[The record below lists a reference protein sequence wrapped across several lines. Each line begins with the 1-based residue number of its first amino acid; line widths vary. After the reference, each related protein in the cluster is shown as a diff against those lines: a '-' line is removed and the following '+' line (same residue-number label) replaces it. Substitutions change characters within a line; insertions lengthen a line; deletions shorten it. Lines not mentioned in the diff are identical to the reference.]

1 MGLLTLVLRLVV
13 ERERLCAALDAQDCA
28 GITRVGLAVSE
39 CYHVDLDVVTYD
51 VDLVLGQNT
60 NGRCATRDFLL
71 VTWV

>member
-1 MGLLTLVLRLVV
+1 MRLLTLILGLVV
-13 ERERLCAALDAQDCA
+13 ERERLRAALDAQDCA

-39 CYHVDLDVVTYD
+39 CYREDVDIATYD
-51 VDLVLGQNT
+51 VDLVLGQNA